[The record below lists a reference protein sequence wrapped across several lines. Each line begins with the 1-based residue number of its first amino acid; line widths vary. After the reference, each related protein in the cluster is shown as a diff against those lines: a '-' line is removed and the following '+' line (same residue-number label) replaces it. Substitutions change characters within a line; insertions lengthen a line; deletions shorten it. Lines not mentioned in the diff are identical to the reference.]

1 MGTPSPGLISEG
13 PSNPTLP
20 MAMWAKKCP
29 AKEGQREG
37 CIRGKGT
44 MTDRHPLPQ
53 IYMFKSQLPGSQ
65 NVTVFGDIQKRV

>member
-1 MGTPSPGLISEG
+1 
-13 PSNPTLP
+13 
-20 MAMWAKKCP
+20 MAMWAKKAP

-37 CIRGKGT
+37 RIRGKGT

-53 IYMFKSQLPGSQ
+53 IYMFKFQLPGSQ